1 MRGNGTKRRI
11 FWHKMNDEKSV
22 REKEIEW
29 RKIRWETVWY
39 LRKVRIWKNI
49 SNIPETWKK
58 CWIKHK
64 YSHSLSAH
72 IPAAHF
78 LFLMRML
85 YVSLCIVW
93 DFFFH
98 EEPLHLY
105 IFHRWFQM
113 AFLSTY
119 FWTHGSTLG
128 SVYCVPLPNTDV
140 QVMKH
145 ERWENDREK
154 KKNKKKTT
162 KMVLIPCTKITM
174 LLWCLHF

>member
-1 MRGNGTKRRI
+1 MKPKMRGNGTKRRI

-85 YVSLCIVW
+85 YVSLCILW
-93 DFFFH
+93 DFFSTRSHFTCTFFIDDFRWH
-98 EEPLHLY
+98 FFQHIFEHMVAHWVLFTVCLY
-105 IFHRWFQM
+105 RIQ
-113 AFLSTY
+113 TY
-119 FWTHGSTLG
+119 
-128 SVYCVPLPNTDV
+128 
-140 QVMKH
+140 
-145 ERWENDREK
+145 R
-154 KKNKKKTT
+154 
-162 KMVLIPCTKITM
+162 
-174 LLWCLHF
+174 